1 MKYDLLEAKEYS
13 PTAVYY
19 EEADSL
25 EYVRESSPCIYR
37 RIDPML
43 TMILSLETRTVIGFK
58 LKGFKNFYLRHLTK
72 KYGMNCPAF
81 IEMVDVIQEATSAMG
96 RELFQERQRLA
107 YEDALKMA
115 AADNVHVTDLPKT
128 A

>member
-1 MKYDLLEAKEYS
+1 MKYDLLTAKEYS

-25 EYVRESSPCIYR
+25 EYLREAVPSIYR

-43 TMILSLETRTVIGFK
+43 TMVLSLENRTIIGFK

-72 KYGMNCPAF
+72 KFGKDCPDF
-81 IEMVDVIQEATSAMG
+81 IEMVDVIQEVTSTMG
-96 RELFQERQRLA
+96 STLFEERQRLA

-115 AADNVHVTDLPKT
+115 AADNVQVTDLPRI